1 MPKLSRIRRL
11 SSISFEILPWMQI
24 RKGSN
29 DNGIANT
36 APIVAVLDRSLLKSD
51 GYKWAGSPAFLT
63 Q

>member
-1 MPKLSRIRRL
+1 
-11 SSISFEILPWMQI
+11 MQI